1 MNAMAAMTSFLGKS
15 LLYCY
20 ILVTPLFV
28 KAPAKANFHPL
39 HVSTSDISFNSTDK
53 QMEVICTIFT
63 DDFELALE
71 KQFHTKTDLS
81 REDMHKA
88 MDELVKKYI
97 NAHLQLKANA
107 TALPLNYL
115 GFEINREA
123 VNVYLESGKIAQ
135 PKSIDAQVTL
145 LQSLYDDQ
153 LNIVHMTVNGK
164 RKSTRLDAPA
174 KVVSQTF

>member
-1 MNAMAAMTSFLGKS
+1 MTSFLGKS

-20 ILVTPLFV
+20 ISFLPLFG
-28 KAPAKANFHPL
+28 KAPAKASFHPL
-39 HVSTSDISFNSTDK
+39 HVSTSDISFNGTDK
-53 QMEVICTIFT
+53 QIEVICTIFT

-71 KQFHTKTDLS
+71 KQFHTKADLS
-81 REDMHKA
+81 KQDMHKA
-88 MDELVKKYI
+88 MDALVKNYI
-97 NAHLQLKANA
+97 NSHLQLKANSA
-107 TALPLNYL
+107 ALTLNYL

-145 LQSLYDDQ
+145 LQTLYSDQ
-153 LNIVHMTVNGK
+153 LNIVHMTVNGT

-174 KVVSQTF
+174 KLVTQSF